1 MSTNLAANIKAAFDR
16 GDFNQR
22 ALADAIGVHEST
34 VSLWIS
40 GKRTPGMKN
49 LEKLARAM
57 GLETTALWAGPEA
70 MPATAAQKA
79 VLEDMNQL
87 DATQQEIVAALV
99 RSMKAKPAS

>member
-1 MSTNLAANIKAAFDR
+1 MATDLSANIRAAVER
-16 GDFNQR
+16 GGFSQSG
-22 ALADAIGVHEST
+22 LADAIGVHEST

-49 LEKLARAM
+49 LERLAKAM
-57 GLETTALWAGPEA
+57 GLEARDLWSGPEA
-70 MPATAAQKA
+70 MPATAAQRS

-99 RSMKAKPAS
+99 RSMKPAK